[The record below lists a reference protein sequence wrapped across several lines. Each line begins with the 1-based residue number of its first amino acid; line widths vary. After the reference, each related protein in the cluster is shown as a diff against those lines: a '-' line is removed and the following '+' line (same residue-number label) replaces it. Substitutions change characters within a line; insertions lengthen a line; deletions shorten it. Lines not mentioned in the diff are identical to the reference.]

1 MLLKIFLAGRV
12 AVETDGVV
20 IDEQRFPGRQGRV
33 LFAYLVAEQDRPV
46 PRDEL
51 AEALW
56 GDNLPA
62 TWEKALTVL
71 VSKLRPL
78 LTEAGLDGGTA
89 LTGAFGCY
97 RLSLPENVWVDA
109 IAAAADIREAEAALA
124 DGDVEHAKVVALEAS
139 SLAQPQFLPG
149 EDGSWVEE
157 KRRELAS
164 IRRRALSC
172 LADAYLQSG
181 QETEAAKWAEESLA
195 LDPFR
200 ETAYRRLMTA
210 YAAAGDRAEALRVY
224 DRCRRL
230 LADEL
235 GAYPSPETESLY
247 RELLAA
253 PSRNGAEAAPD
264 PGARARRR
272 RGVAVAVAAAV
283 GALAIVGAVIGAVL
297 GTGSASSE
305 PPTLAANAVGL
316 IASGSDT
323 VRQQIRIDAA
333 PTGVVFGHGAVWVT
347 NAYAN
352 TVSRIDP
359 ETQSVR
365 QTIAVGNSPSAIAV
379 DERGLWVTNHAD
391 GTVSWINPD
400 SNTVVG
406 DIRVGH
412 GPTAVATG
420 YGYVW
425 VANSGDRTVSRI
437 DPRTGDVTTIQ
448 SGAAGRGIATGAGAV
463 WVTDEASK
471 GLVRIDP
478 ATQRVTNTTPVGT
491 GPAAIVYGGGALW
504 VVNELDGTVAEVD
517 PVTLSVRAT
526 IPVGEGPSALALT
539 DDSLW
544 VADEFGRRLVKI
556 DTSTRTQSADL
567 RVGNRPIALAPV
579 PGGVWV
585 AMQESGAGHHGGRLV
600 VIGDAFDTIDPSL
613 SFSTDSFALL
623 GLAYDGLTA
632 FRRVGG
638 SDGTQLVASLATTLP
653 LPTDGGRSY
662 TFRIRSGIRYS
673 DGKLLRAEDFKRA
686 FERMLLLGSPSLQN
700 TPLMKV
706 VGAAICRQG
715 RRCDLS
721 RGVVV
726 HNDRSLTFRLSSPDA
741 RLLLVLP
748 QIVPVPRGTPVREIG
763 TNPIPSTGPYTIES
777 YIPRRRLTLVRNT
790 RFHSWSER
798 TRPSGY
804 ADEIVWRL
812 NVPHADS
819 VRLVEA
825 EKADVLLSVVPVSRV
840 GDLATRYPRQLHLIP
855 QRATAFAFLNT
866 RRPPFDDVR
875 VRRALNYAIDRR
887 KLVEL
892 HGGAAVAQGTC
903 QVIPPS
909 VPGFRQHC
917 PYTNAWQAPDF
928 TKARALVAASGTRGQ
943 RVVVWTFPFFGR
955 EGRYIVSVL
964 RRLGYAAVLH
974 EIPQI
979 DAYFRTLTDTP
990 TVQVGLA
997 AWFGLQSASDAL
1009 TTLTCDFKANWA
1021 RFCDR
1026 RFDRNVRRLIAA
1038 QAVDPAAGTVLAAR
1052 LDREIVAHA
1061 PWVPLFT
1068 PRLADFTSRRVGNY
1082 QANTYA
1088 APSVLLDQLWVR

>member
-1 MLLKIFLAGRV
+1 MRLKIFLAGRV

-33 LFAYLVAEQDRPV
+33 LFAYLVAEQNRPV

-56 GDNLPA
+56 GDSLPA

-78 LTEAGLDGGTA
+78 LTEGGLDGGTA

-97 RLSLPENVWVDA
+97 RLSLPETAWVDI

-139 SLAQPQFLPG
+139 SLAQPPFLPG

-172 LADAYLQSG
+172 LADACLQSG

-200 ETAYRRLMTA
+200 ETAFRRLMTA

-224 DRCRRL
+224 ERCRRL

-253 PSRNGAEAAPD
+253 PPGNGAEAARD
-264 PGARARRR
+264 PGGREPRR
-272 RGVAVAVAAAV
+272 RGRAVAAAV
-283 GALAIVGAVIGAVL
+283 GALAIVGAVVGAVI
-297 GTGSASSE
+297 GTSGARSE
-305 PPTLAANAVGL
+305 LPALAANAVGL
-316 IASGSDT
+316 ITSGSDT

-359 ETQSVR
+359 KSQSVR

-379 DERGLWVTNHAD
+379 DKRGLWVTNHAD
-391 GTVSWINPD
+391 GTVSLINPD

-412 GPTAVATG
+412 GPTAVAIG
-420 YGYVW
+420 YGFVW
-425 VANSGDRTVSRI
+425 VANADDRTVSRI
-437 DPRTGDVTTIQ
+437 DPRTGAVTTIP

-478 ATQRVTNTTPVGT
+478 ATQRVTNTSPVGT

-504 VVNELDGTVAEVD
+504 VANELDGTVAEVD
-517 PVTLSVRAT
+517 PTTLAVRAT
-526 IPVGEGPSALALT
+526 IPVGESPSALALT
-539 DDSLW
+539 EDGLW

-556 DTSTRTQSADL
+556 DTSTLTQSAAL
-567 RVGNRPIALAPV
+567 GVGNRPVALAPV

-585 AMQESGAGHHGGRLV
+585 ATQASGAGHHGGRLV
-600 VIGDAFDTIDPSL
+600 VIGDAFDTIDPGL

-638 SDGTQLVASLATTLP
+638 SDGTQLVANLATTLP

-662 TFRIRSGIRYS
+662 TFTVRSRIHYS
-673 DGKLLRAEDFKRA
+673 DGSLLRAEDFKRA
-686 FERMLLLGSPSLQN
+686 FKRMLVLRGRSLQN

-706 VGAAICRQG
+706 VGAESCRPG

-726 HNDRSLTFRLSSPDA
+726 HNDRSLTFRLTAPDA
-741 RLLLVLP
+741 RLLFALP
-748 QIVPVPRGTPVREIG
+748 QIVPVPRGTPVRDIG
-763 TNPIPSTGPYTIES
+763 TKPIPSTGPYTIDT
-777 YIPRRRLTLVRNT
+777 YIPRRRLTLVRNS
-790 RFHSWSER
+790 RFRSWSER

-812 NVPHADS
+812 DVPHDDA

-825 EKADVLLSVVPVSRV
+825 GKADILLSAVPAGRV
-840 GDLATRYPRQLHLIP
+840 GDLVARYPRQLHLIP

-917 PYTNAWQAPDF
+917 PYTNAWQAPDV

-979 DAYFRTLTDTP
+979 DAYFRTMTVTP
-990 TVQVGLA
+990 TVQLGLA
-997 AWFGLQSASDAL
+997 GWFGLQSASDAL
-1009 TTLTCDFKANWA
+1009 TTLTCEFEANWA
-1021 RFCDR
+1021 RFCNR
-1026 RFDRNVRRLIAA
+1026 RFDRDVRRLVAA
-1038 QAVDPAAGTVLAAR
+1038 QATDPAAGTALAAR
-1052 LDREIVAHA
+1052 LDREIVGHA

>member
-1 MLLKIFLAGRV
+1 LRLKIFLAGRV
-12 AVETDGVV
+12 AVETDRVV

-56 GDNLPA
+56 GDTLPA

-78 LTEAGLDGGTA
+78 LTEGGLDGGTA

-97 RLSLPENVWVDA
+97 RLSLPETAWVDVN
-109 IAAAADIREAEAALA
+109 AAAAGIREAEAALA

-157 KRRELAS
+157 KRRELAA
-164 IRRRALSC
+164 IRRRALNC
-172 LADAYLQSG
+172 LADACLQSG
-181 QETEAAKWAEESLA
+181 QETEAARWAEESLA

-235 GAYPSPETESLY
+235 GAYPSPETESLF
-247 RELLAA
+247 RELLAAA
-253 PSRNGAEAAPD
+253 PSRNGGEAAPD
-264 PGARARRR
+264 PGARAPRR
-272 RGVAVAVAAAV
+272 RGGAVATAV
-283 GALAIVGAVIGAVL
+283 GALAIVGAVGAAVL
-297 GTGSASSE
+297 ATGGASSE
-305 PPTLAANAVGL
+305 LPTLAANAVGL
-316 IASGSDT
+316 ITSGSET

-359 ETQSVR
+359 KTQSVR

-379 DERGLWVTNHAD
+379 NERGLWVTNHAD

-425 VANSGDRTVSRI
+425 VANAGDRTVSRI

-478 ATQRVTNTTPVGT
+478 ATQRVTNISPVGT
-491 GPAAIVYGGGALW
+491 GPAAIVYGDGALW
-504 VVNELDGTVAEVD
+504 VANELDGTVAEVD
-517 PVTLSVRAT
+517 PTTLAVRAT
-526 IPVGEGPSALALT
+526 IPVGESPSALALT
-539 DDSLW
+539 EDSLW

-556 DTSTRTQSADL
+556 DTTTRAQRAAL
-567 RVGNRPIALAPV
+567 RVGNRPVALAPV
-579 PGGVWV
+579 PGGIWV
-585 AMQESGAGHHGGRLV
+585 ATQASGVGHHGGRLV
-600 VIGDAFDTIDPSL
+600 VIGDAFDTIDPGL

-638 SDGTQLVASLATTLP
+638 SDGTQLVANLATTLP
-653 LPTDGGRSY
+653 LPTDRGRSY
-662 TFRIRSGIRYS
+662 TFTVRPRIRYS
-673 DGKLLRAEDFKRA
+673 DGSLLRAEDFKRA
-686 FERMLLLGSPSLQN
+686 FERMLVLGSPSLQN

-706 VGAAICRQG
+706 IGAETCRPG

-721 RGVVV
+721 RGVLVQ
-726 HNDRSLTFRLSSPDA
+726 NDRSLTFRLSAPDA
-741 RLLLVLP
+741 RLPFALT
-748 QIVPVPRGTPVREIG
+748 QIVPVPRGTPARDIG
-763 TNPIPSTGPYTIES
+763 TKPIPSTGPYTIES
-777 YIPRRRLTLVRNT
+777 YIPRQRLTLLRNS
-790 RFHSWSER
+790 RFRSWSQR
-798 TRPSGY
+798 ARPSGY

-812 NVPHADS
+812 DVPHADT

-825 EKADVLLSVVPVSRV
+825 GKADVLLSAVPASRV
-840 GDLATRYPRQLHLIP
+840 GDLAARYPRQLHLIP

-875 VRRALNYAIDRR
+875 VRRALNFAIDRR
-887 KLVEL
+887 RLVEL
-892 HGGAAVAQGTC
+892 HGGAAVAQTTC

-917 PYTNAWQAPDF
+917 PYANAWQAPDF
-928 TKARALVAASGTRGQ
+928 TKAQALVAASGTRGQ
-943 RVVVWTFPFFGR
+943 RVVVWTFPFFSG

-974 EIPQI
+974 EITRI
-979 DAYFRTLTDTP
+979 DAYFQTIADTP
-990 TVQVGLA
+990 TVQIGLA
-997 AWFGLQSASDAL
+997 GWFGLQSASDAL
-1009 TTLTCDFKANWA
+1009 TTLTCDFEANWA

-1026 RFDRNVRRLIAA
+1026 RFDRDVRRLIAA
-1038 QAVDPAAGTVLAAR
+1038 QAADPAAGTALAAR
-1052 LDREIVAHA
+1052 LDREIVAQA

>member
-1 MLLKIFLAGRV
+1 MVRLRIFLVDRV

-20 IDEQRFPGRQGRV
+20 IDDQRFPGRQGRV
-33 LFAYLVAEQDRPV
+33 LFAYLVAEQGRPV

-56 GDNLPA
+56 GDNPPA

-97 RLSLPENVWVDA
+97 RLSLPENVWVDV

-181 QETEAAKWAEESLA
+181 RETEAAKWAEESLA

-235 GAYPSPETESLY
+235 GAYPSPETDSLY

-253 PSRNGAEAAPD
+253 PSGNGAEATPD
-264 PGARARRR
+264 PGARTPRR
-272 RGVAVAVAAAV
+272 RGVAVAAAV
-283 GALAIVGAVIGAVL
+283 GVIAIAAAVIGAVL

-305 PPTLAANAVGL
+305 ESTPATNAVGM
-316 IASGSDT
+316 IASGSSS
-323 VRQQIRIDAA
+323 VRQQVRLDAA

-347 NAYAN
+347 NAYAD

-365 QTIAVGNSPSAIAV
+365 QTIAVGNSPSAITV

-400 SNTVVG
+400 SNTVV
-406 DIRVGH
+406 DEIRVGH
-412 GPTAVATG
+412 GPTAVASG
-420 YGYVW
+420 YGAVW

-437 DPRTGDVTTIQ
+437 DSRTREVTMLQ

-471 GLVRIDP
+471 SLVRIDP
-478 ATQRVTNTTPVGT
+478 ATHRVTNTTPVGA
-491 GPAAIVYGGGALW
+491 GPAAVVYGGGALW
-504 VVNELDGTVAEVD
+504 VANELDGTVSQID
-517 PVTLSVRAT
+517 PMTLSVHAT
-526 IPVGEGPSALALT
+526 IPVGESPSALALT
-539 DDSLW
+539 EDGLW
-544 VADEFGRRLVKI
+544 VADEFGQRLVKI
-556 DTSTRTQSADL
+556 DTSTRTQSAAVG
-567 RVGNRPIALAPV
+567 VGNRPVALAAV
-579 PGGVWV
+579 PGGAWV

-600 VIGDAFDTIDPSL
+600 VIGDAFDTIDPGL
-613 SFSTDSFALL
+613 SFATDSFALL
-623 GLAYDGLTA
+623 GLTYDGLTA

-638 SDGTQLVASLATTLP
+638 SDGTQLAANLAAALP

-662 TFRIRSGIRYS
+662 TFTVRSGIHYS
-673 DGKLLRAEDFKRA
+673 DGTLLRAGDFKRA
-686 FERMLLLGSPSLQN
+686 FERMLFLGSPALQN

-706 VGAAICRQG
+706 IGAETCRPG

-726 HNDRSLTFRLSSPDA
+726 HNDRSLTFRLSAPDA
-741 RLLLVLP
+741 RLLFALP
-748 QIVPVPRGTPVREIG
+748 QVVPVPRQTPMREIG
-763 TNPIPSTGPYTIES
+763 RKPIPSTGPYTIDS
-777 YIPRRRLTLVRNT
+777 YIPRRRLTLVRNN
-790 RFHSWSER
+790 RFRSWSER
-798 TRPSGY
+798 TRPRGY

-812 NVPHADS
+812 DVPHADS
-819 VRLVEA
+819 VRLVETG
-825 EKADVLLSVVPVSRV
+825 KADVLFNAVPAGRID
-840 GDLATRYPRQLHLIP
+840 DLAARYPRQLHLIP

-866 RRPPFDDVR
+866 HRPPFDDLR

-887 KLVEL
+887 KMVEL
-892 HGGAAVAQGTC
+892 HGGAGVAQITC

-917 PYTNAWQAPDF
+917 PYTNAWQTPDF
-928 TKARALVAASGTRGQ
+928 TRARALVAASGTRGQ
-943 RVVVWTFPFFGR
+943 RVVVWTFPFFGA
-955 EGRYIVSVL
+955 EGRYIVSIL
-964 RRLGYAAVLH
+964 RTLGYVAVLH

-979 DAYFRTLTDTP
+979 DAYFRTISDTP

-997 AWFGLQSASDAL
+997 GWFGAQTASDAL
-1009 TTLTCDFKANWA
+1009 TPLTCDFDGNWA

-1026 RFDRNVRRLIAA
+1026 RFDRDVRRLGDEQAA
-1038 QAVDPAAGTVLAAR
+1038 DPGAGTALAAR
-1052 LDREIVAHA
+1052 LDREIVAQA

-1068 PRLADFTSRRVGNY
+1068 PRLADFTSRRIGNY

-1088 APSVLLDQLWVR
+1088 APSVLLDQLWVH